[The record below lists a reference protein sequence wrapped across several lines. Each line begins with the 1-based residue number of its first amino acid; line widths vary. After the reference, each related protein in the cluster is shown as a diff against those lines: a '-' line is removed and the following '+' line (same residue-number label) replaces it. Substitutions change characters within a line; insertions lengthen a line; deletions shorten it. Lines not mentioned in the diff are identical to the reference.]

1 MRLILGFALSAL
13 LLAAPAAAETRLK
26 VMTFNVYGAG
36 LNGTG
41 SIAETVAAIKAA
53 GADVVGVQEVR
64 AEADPCTAEVCPA
77 AGPGVAS
84 DLAKALGWNVHEQT
98 AANEA
103 LWANA
108 ILSRFPLGAP
118 TANDLGVSV
127 DVDGRR
133 VWIFNVHLDDAPY
146 QPYQAMGI
154 AYGAA
159 PFTKDPTELAR
170 YAAETRGGAMAL
182 LAADLKA
189 AEGADAVFLTGD
201 FNEPSHL
208 DWTAAAVAAGLQPV
222 AVEYPTSKAVA
233 AMGFTDALRAAH
245 PDVAAKPAF
254 TWTPSTEPTD
264 PEDHHDRIDFVY
276 AKGPALKVL
285 SAAIVG
291 EKAPAADIVVAPWF
305 SDHRAVVADVA
316 F

>member
-1 MRLILGFALSAL
+1 MRLILGFAVSAL
-13 LLAAPAAAETRLK
+13 LLASPAAAETRLK

-36 LNGTG
+36 LNGAG

-64 AEADPCTAEVCPA
+64 SEADPCTADVCPA
-77 AGPGVAS
+77 AGPSVAA

-98 AANEA
+98 AKNEA

-108 ILSRFPLGAP
+108 ILSRFPVGAP
-118 TANDLGVSV
+118 TANDLGVSL
-127 DVDGRR
+127 DVDGRK
-133 VWIFNVHLDDAPY
+133 VWIFNVHLDDSPY

-159 PFTKDPTELAR
+159 PFTKDPKDLAR

-182 LAADLKA
+182 LATDLKA
-189 AEGADAVFLTGD
+189 ADGADAVFLTGD

-208 DWTAAAVAAGLQPV
+208 DWTPAAVAAGLQPV

-233 AMGFTDALRAAH
+233 AMGFTDALRAVH

-285 SAAIVG
+285 SAAVVG

-305 SDHRAVVADVA
+305 SDHRAVVADVV